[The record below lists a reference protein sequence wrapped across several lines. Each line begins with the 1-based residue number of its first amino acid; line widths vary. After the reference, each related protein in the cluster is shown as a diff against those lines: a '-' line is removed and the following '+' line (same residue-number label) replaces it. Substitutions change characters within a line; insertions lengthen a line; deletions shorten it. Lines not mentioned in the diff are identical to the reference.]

1 MSVVSQT
8 PTQED
13 TMSAVAVLDGTTN
26 GYAVPRPVPRHV
38 VPPRLI
44 LVPTGESVREVA
56 QPALR
61 LTRTGRQVLLGAVV
75 LAALVVAFFA
85 FTGGA
90 AASAPAE
97 TVTVQQ
103 GQTLSQIAAEH
114 LSGVSIA
121 TGVAELQAANDLAS
135 AQVQAGQTIVI
146 PQQ

>member
-1 MSVVSQT
+1 
-8 PTQED
+8 
-13 TMSAVAVLDGTTN
+13 MSAVAVLDGTTN
-26 GYAVPRPVPRHV
+26 GYAAPRSVPRRAPQ
-38 VPPRLI
+38 PRLV
-44 LVPTGESVREVA
+44 LVPTGESVREVL

-61 LTRTGRQVLLGAVV
+61 VTRAGRLVLSSAIVF
-75 LAALVVAFFA
+75 AALVVAFFA

-121 TGVAELQAANDLAS
+121 TGVAELQAANELPS
-135 AQVQAGQTIVI
+135 AQVQAGQSIVI

>member
-1 MSVVSQT
+1 
-8 PTQED
+8 
-13 TMSAVAVLDGTTN
+13 MSAVAVLDGTTN
-26 GYAVPRPVPRHV
+26 GYAVPRSVPRRA
-38 VPPRLI
+38 PQPRLV
-44 LVPTGESVREVA
+44 LVPTGDAVREVP

-61 LTRTGRQVLLGAVV
+61 LTRVGRLAISGAVV
-75 LAALVVAFFA
+75 LAALVVALFA

-114 LSGVSIA
+114 LSGVSVA

-135 AQVQAGQTIVI
+135 AQVQAGQTLVI

>member
-1 MSVVSQT
+1 
-8 PTQED
+8 
-13 TMSAVAVLDGTTN
+13 MSAVAVLDGTTN
-26 GYAVPRPVPRHV
+26 GYAVPRSVPRRA
-38 VPPRLI
+38 PQPRLV
-44 LVPTGESVREVA
+44 LVPTGESVREVL

-61 LTRTGRQVLLGAVV
+61 VTRAGRLVLSSAIVF
-75 LAALVVAFFA
+75 AALVVAFFA

-121 TGVAELQAANDLAS
+121 TGVAELQAANELPS
-135 AQVQAGQTIVI
+135 AQVQAGQSIVI